1 MKMRLIASLTLGTLA
16 ILVACASTGLALTY
30 PTLVPPTIPED
41 PTVVLAVLGGA
52 GVAWQYF
59 RSRARK

>member
-16 ILVACASTGLALTY
+16 VLVACASTGLAFTY
-30 PTLVPPTIPED
+30 PALEPRIPED
-41 PTVVLAVLGGA
+41 PTIVLTIMGGA